1 MRKFNL
7 SEKYIIPFILGGV
20 LIYLAYRLFK
30 KSDQERKEGKDT
42 QDEIYKKRLE
52 IKKAGL
58 TPNEFS
64 ETELN
69 DFSSRLEQAMFDVG
83 TDTTEIKNVF
93 SKLGHGL
100 YGELDFLMLKKSFGH
115 RPYTGGIFPNLST
128 VFGMSRG
135 DNLQYWLNE
144 ELSESEKSDVNDI
157 LSYKQISY
165 RI

>member
-30 KSDQERKEGKDT
+30 KSEREQKEESDVK
-42 QDEIYKKRLE
+42 DEIFKKRLE

-58 TPNEFS
+58 TSNEFS

-69 DFSSRLEQAMFDVG
+69 DLASRLEQSMFDVG
-83 TDTTEIKNVF
+83 TDTIEIKNVF

-100 YGELDFLMLKKSFGH
+100 HGELDFLMLKKAFGH
-115 RPYTGGIFPNLST
+115 RPYTGGVFPNLLAT
-128 VFGMSRG
+128 VGMSRG
-135 DNLQYWLNE
+135 ENLQYWLNE
-144 ELSESEKSDVNDI
+144 ELNESQKTDVNDI
-157 LSYKQISY
+157 LEYKEISY